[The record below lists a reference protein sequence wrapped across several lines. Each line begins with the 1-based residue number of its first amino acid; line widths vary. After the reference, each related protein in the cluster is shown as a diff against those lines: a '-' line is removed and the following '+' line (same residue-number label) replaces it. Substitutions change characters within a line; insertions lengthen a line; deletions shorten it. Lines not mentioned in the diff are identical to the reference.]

1 MTQEDYTRITA
12 ELLAAYDAGTMT
24 TLPSQTLAG
33 FDMAAGY
40 AMGAELARWRSERG
54 ERPAGRKIGFT
65 NQSIWER
72 FGIERPIW
80 APMYVET
87 VERAT
92 AGQAEVSL
100 AKLVAPRIEPE
111 IVFGLRMAIAPG
123 NPDPAALLP
132 AIEWYALG
140 FEIVQCHYPGWQ
152 FTLPDGVA
160 DFGLHGKLLIGTPVS
175 LPADPPAEL
184 IEQMELCT
192 CSLRLG
198 DGEKVTGGGA
208 EVLGS
213 PLKALAFLV
222 STLAEDAGPP
232 LAAGEIITT
241 GTLTNAQPISPGERW
256 TATLG
261 GLSLAP
267 LTATFTE

>member
-40 AMGAELARWRSERG
+40 AMGAELARQRQARG
-54 ERPAGRKIGFT
+54 ERLAGRKIGFT
-65 NQSIWER
+65 NQSIWPQ

-80 APMYVET
+80 APVYVET
-87 VERAT
+87 IERASV
-92 AGQAEVSL
+92 GQAEVSL
-100 AKLVAPRIEPE
+100 AKLAAPRIEPE
-111 IVFGLRMAIAPG
+111 IVFGLRSAIAPG

-160 DFGLHGKLLIGTPVS
+160 DFGLHGKLIIGTPVA
-175 LPADPPAEL
+175 LPADLSADL
-184 IEQMELCT
+184 IAQMESCT
-192 CSLRLG
+192 LSLSQAG
-198 DGEKVTGGGA
+198 VEKVSGGGV

-222 STLAEDAGPP
+222 STLAEEGGPP

-241 GTLTNAQPISPGERW
+241 GTLTNAQPISPGETW
-256 TATLG
+256 MATPG
-261 GLSLAP
+261 GLDLAP
-267 LTATFTE
+267 LTAAFTE

>member
-1 MTQEDYTRITA
+1 MTQEDYTRIMA

-40 AMGAELARWRSERG
+40 AMGAELARRRRERG

-65 NQSIWER
+65 NQSIWAQ

-80 APMYVET
+80 APVYVET
-87 VERAT
+87 IERAT

-100 AKLVAPRIEPE
+100 AKLAAPRIEPE
-111 IVFGLRMAIAPG
+111 IVFGLRTAITPG

-160 DFGLHGKLLIGTPVS
+160 DFGLHGKLIIGTPVM
-175 LPADPPAEL
+175 LPTDPPAEL
-184 IEQMELCT
+184 ITHMEN
-192 CSLRLG
+192 CSLSLSL
-198 DGEKVTGGGA
+198 DGVETVTGSGA

-222 STLAEDAGPP
+222 STLAEEGGPP
-232 LAAGEIITT
+232 LVAGEIITT
-241 GTLTNAQPISPGERW
+241 GTLTNAQSISPGERW
-256 TATLG
+256 TATPG
-261 GLSLAP
+261 GIDLAP
-267 LTATFTE
+267 LTATFIE